1 MGVTIGV
8 PEESVSRPWK
18 ESWRVG
24 RVGVVG

>member
-8 PEESVSRPWK
+8 PEESVKRPWK

-24 RVGVVG
+24 RLGVEG